1 MGKGKRSE
9 YRKRVHKNSWKRKIR
24 ERINEISKWETRG
37 AKEKPRIGKNFR
49 NQFGQKVTDS
59 LKRLCNI

>member
-37 AKEKPRIGKNFR
+37 AKEKSQIGKNFR
-49 NQFGQKVTDS
+49 NK
-59 LKRLCNI
+59 I